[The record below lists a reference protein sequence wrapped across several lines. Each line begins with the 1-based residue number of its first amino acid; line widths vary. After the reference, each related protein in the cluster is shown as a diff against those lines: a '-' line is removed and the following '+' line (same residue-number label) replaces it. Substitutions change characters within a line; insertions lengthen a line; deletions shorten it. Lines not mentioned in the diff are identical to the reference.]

1 MFTGIIEELGTVEAI
16 EQQQDAIRLT
26 VRGPLATSDVNRG
39 DSIAVSGTCLTAV
52 EIDKSA
58 GVFTAD
64 VMHETLRLTSLK
76 GIKVGDRVNL
86 ERAMTAATRF
96 GGHVVQGHVDG
107 VGRILSV
114 EPSDNWTW
122 VRIAIPAELM
132 KYVVLKG
139 SITLDGVS
147 LTVNEVSDGNGS
159 QGEGGSQS
167 ESAATGGSA
176 SASNEPFI
184 GVSLIPET
192 LALTTFGVKKPGDL
206 VNVEADVM
214 AKHIERLLEA
224 RGI

>member
-1 MFTGIIEELGTVEAI
+1 MFTGIIEELGEVIAI
-16 EQQQDAIRLT
+16 ENQPDAIRLT
-26 VRGPLATSDVNRG
+26 LKGALATSDVNRG
-39 DSIAVSGTCLTAV
+39 DSISVSGTCLTAV
-52 EIDKSA
+52 EIDKA
-58 GVFTAD
+58 ADTFTAD
-64 VMHETLRLTSLK
+64 VMHETLRLTSLE
-76 GIKVGDRVNL
+76 GVKVGDRVNL

-107 VGRILSV
+107 VGRIISV

-122 VRIAIPAELM
+122 VRVSVPAELM

-147 LTVNEVSDGNGS
+147 LTVNEVESD
-159 QGEGGSQS
+159 
-167 ESAATGGSA
+167 
-176 SASNEPFI
+176 FI

-192 LALTTFGVKKPGDL
+192 LALTTFGIKKPGDA

-224 RGI
+224 RGNK